1 MKKIILNLL
10 VLSTA
15 IWAASFNEGDY
26 AYNKGNYQDASKLWQ
41 KKCNSGDSKS
51 CNNLGVLYE
60 NAQGVKKIIKKQ
72 ASSTNKPA
80 MAKMPMDA
88 II

>member
-26 AYNKGNYQDASKLWQ
+26 AYNKGNYQDASKVWQ
-41 KKCNSGDSKS
+41 K
-51 CNNLGVLYE
+51 
-60 NAQGVKKIIKKQ
+60 NAIVAI
-72 ASSTNKPA
+72 
-80 MAKMPMDA
+80 AKAA